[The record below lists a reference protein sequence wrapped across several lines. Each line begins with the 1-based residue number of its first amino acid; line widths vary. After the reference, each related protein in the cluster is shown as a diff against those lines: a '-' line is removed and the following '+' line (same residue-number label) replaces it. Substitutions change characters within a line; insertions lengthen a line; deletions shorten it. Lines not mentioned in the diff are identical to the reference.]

1 MKISWKLRIPKSQMW
16 NQKGHN
22 IENDIWLSW
31 SKLEY
36 SGMHSAVVPIYDQR
50 FVSSAVNMDCKCLAY
65 FDPKSTF

>member
-1 MKISWKLRIPKSQMW
+1 MW
-16 NQKGHN
+16 NQMGHN

-50 FVSSAVNMDCKCLAY
+50 FVSSTVNMDFL
-65 FDPKSTF
+65 PSNLQVIVNV